1 MEKSRDTGAQ
11 VQVEQIS
18 MKIGLRFL
26 LDISSGIF
34 GRSLMSRAL
43 CTCEAASWYDV
54 AIRRWFEPPPARRV
68 LAQLRNAACR
78 HAGRAVAA
86 ASSVLLG

>member
-18 MKIGLRFL
+18 MKIALRFL

-43 CTCEAASWYDV
+43 CTCEAAS
-54 AIRRWFEPPPARRV
+54 
-68 LAQLRNAACR
+68 
-78 HAGRAVAA
+78 
-86 ASSVLLG
+86 